1 MLMRRIQYLALFLI
15 LMSACDPY
23 DQLWGYSG
31 LHFMKNMTNTALV
44 LNGVPKTWQTQ
55 MNVIVQPQ
63 DSVWIF
69 KNGFSYALNKQ
80 PTFDGILTLDEISV
94 CDLDGNLLC
103 RWRPDNMEREELNV
117 FKEERWRY
125 YRDLYEYDRSGDTYF
140 FWVYDITEE
149 DLQVSID

>member
-1 MLMRRIQYLALFLI
+1 MKRIQYLALFLI

>member
-1 MLMRRIQYLALFLI
+1 MRRIKYLALFLI
-15 LMSACDPY
+15 LMSACDPH

-44 LNGVPKTWQTQ
+44 LNGVPNTWQTQ
-55 MNVIVQPQ
+55 KNVIVQPQ

-125 YRDLYEYDRSGDTYF
+125 YRDLYEYDRTGDTYF

>member
-1 MLMRRIQYLALFLI
+1 MRRIQYLALFLI

>member
-1 MLMRRIQYLALFLI
+1 MRRIQYLALFLI

-55 MNVIVQPQ
+55 KNVIVQPQ

-69 KNGFSYALNKQ
+69 HNGFSYALNKQ

-103 RWRPDNMEREELNV
+103 RWRPDNMDREELNV

-125 YRDLYEYDRSGDTYF
+125 YRDLYEYDRTGDTYF

>member
-1 MLMRRIQYLALFLI
+1 MRRIKYLALFLI

-23 DQLWGYSG
+23 DQLYGYSG

-125 YRDLYEYDRSGDTYF
+125 YRDLYEYDRTGDTYF

>member
-1 MLMRRIQYLALFLI
+1 MKRIQYLALFLI

-23 DQLWGYSG
+23 DQLWGYTG
-31 LHFMKNMTNTALV
+31 WHFMKNMTNTALV

-69 KNGFSYALNKQ
+69 HNGFSYALNKQ

-103 RWRPDNMEREELNV
+103 RWRPDNMGREELNV

-140 FWVYDITEE
+140 FWVYDITEG

>member
-1 MLMRRIQYLALFLI
+1 MRRIKYLALFLI
-15 LMSACDPY
+15 LMSACDPH

-31 LHFMKNMTNTALV
+31 LHFMKNMTNTTLV

-55 MNVIVQPQ
+55 ENVIVQPQ

-69 KNGFSYALNKQ
+69 KNGFSYALNEQ

-125 YRDLYEYDRSGDTYF
+125 YRDLYEYDRTGDTYF

>member
-1 MLMRRIQYLALFLI
+1 MRRIKYLALFLI
-15 LMSACDPY
+15 LMSACDPH

-55 MNVIVQPQ
+55 ENVIVQPQ

-69 KNGFSYALNKQ
+69 RNGFSYALNEQ

-117 FKEERWRY
+117 FKKERWRY
-125 YRDLYEYDRSGDTYF
+125 YRDLYEYDRTGDTYF

>member
-1 MLMRRIQYLALFLI
+1 MRRIKYLALFLI
-15 LMSACDPY
+15 LMSACDPH

-125 YRDLYEYDRSGDTYF
+125 YRDLYEYDRTGDTYF

>member
-1 MLMRRIQYLALFLI
+1 MRRIQYLALFLI

-140 FWVYDITEE
+140 FGFMI
-149 DLQVSID
+149 LQRKICRCR

>member
-1 MLMRRIQYLALFLI
+1 MRRIQYLAIVLI

-69 KNGFSYALNKQ
+69 RNGFSYALNKQ

>member
-1 MLMRRIQYLALFLI
+1 MRRIKYLALFLI
-15 LMSACDPY
+15 LMSACDPH
-23 DQLWGYSG
+23 DQLWHRTGF
-31 LHFMKNMTNTALV
+31 HFMKNMTNTTLV

-55 MNVIVQPQ
+55 NKVIVQPQ

-69 KNGFSYALNKQ
+69 RNGFSYALNKQ

-103 RWRPDNMEREELNV
+103 RWCPDNMEREELNV

-125 YRDLYEYDRSGDTYF
+125 YYWDPYEYYRTADTYF
-140 FWVYDITEE
+140 IWVYDITEE

>member
-1 MLMRRIQYLALFLI
+1 MRRIKYLALFLI
-15 LMSACDPY
+15 LMSACDPH

-69 KNGFSYALNKQ
+69 RNGFSYALNKQ